1 MRYKITIQETL
12 SRSILVDAATLYDAE
27 FVARDMYRNCQIILS
42 DNDFVSTEFKVA
54 PLHSYYQSAKNDFTL
69 LHGDCMQRLHEIEDN
84 SIDAIFADPPY
95 FLSNGGISVQ
105 SGKQVCVDKGD
116 WDKGGTPEHIYEF
129 NRRWL
134 ELCRPKLKEN
144 GTIWISG
151 THHNIHVVMR
161 CLQELG
167 YKVLNT
173 ITWQK
178 TDPPPNLSCKY
189 FNFSTELI
197 IWARKYEKK
206 THKFNYEVMKQLNGG
221 TQMTDVWRIP
231 AVGSWEKQQ
240 GKHPT
245 QKPLRL
251 LYRIVLASTNK
262 GDTILDP
269 FNGSGTTGIAA
280 NLLGRKYIGIE
291 QDKQFCELSQRRRD
305 AIEDINERKCL
316 FDKMHEN
323 PQEATVII
331 NHMREKELEK
341 ALKYGITY
349 MRAGDSKGS
358 LLVSKGFEKSQ
369 YVLLHTNGENCHLFK
384 LKTKGHFQIWT
395 KDTLEQYC
403 FNPQHAAYYV
413 TLHFDNAKEIEI
425 TKSLN
430 LKQRQNTYRAKI
442 CQLSDFIGF
451 I

>member
-1 MRYKITIQETL
+1 MLQ
-12 SRSILVDAATLYDAE
+12 SR
-27 FVARDMYRNCQIILS
+27 
-42 DNDFVSTEFKVA
+42 VSTI
-54 PLHSYYQSAKNDFTL
+54 LN
-69 LHGDCMQRLHEIEDN
+69 GDCMQRLCEIEDN

-116 WDKGGTPEHIYEF
+116 WDKGGTPEYIYEF
-129 NRRWL
+129 NRNWL
-134 ELCRPKLKEN
+134 SLCRSKLKDD

-197 IWARKYEKK
+197 IWARKHEKK
-206 THKFNYEVMKQLNGG
+206 THKFNYETMKQLNGG

-231 AVGSWEKQQ
+231 AVGRWEKNQ

-245 QKPLRL
+245 QKTLRL
-251 LYRIVLASTNK
+251 LYRIILASTNE

-269 FNGSGTTGIAA
+269 FSGSGTTGIAA

-291 QDKQFCELSQRRRD
+291 QDKKFCELSLSRR
-305 AIEDINERKCL
+305 AALEDPEERKKL
-316 FDKMHEN
+316 SDKMREN
-323 PQEATVII
+323 PQETTVLV
-331 NHMREKELEK
+331 NHMREPDRKI
-341 ALKYGITY
+341 AMQTGIIY
-349 MRAGDSKGS
+349 LRAGDSKGS
-358 LLVSKGFEKSQ
+358 LLVKPGFER
-369 YVLLHTNGENCHLFK
+369 LGHICLHTFGEKTELFK
-384 LKTKGHFQIWT
+384 LAKSGFQIWT
-395 KDTLEQYC
+395 PDALQKLGFSAE
-403 FNPQHAAYYV
+403 NAPYYAV
-413 TLHFDNAKEIEI
+413 LRFDPSKPIKYDQQI
-425 TKSLN
+425 N
-430 LKQRQNTYRAKI
+430 LRQRKYTTVAHI
-442 CQLSDFIGF
+442 VPLSSFIS
-451 I
+451 IK

>member
-1 MRYKITIQETL
+1 MSITRTYPNF
-12 SRSILVDAATLYDAE
+12 RIL
-27 FVARDMYRNCQIILS
+27 Q
-42 DNDFVSTEFKVA
+42 
-54 PLHSYYQSAKNDFTL
+54 
-69 LHGDCMQRLHEIEDN
+69 GDCMERLTKIEDN

-95 FLSNGGISVQ
+95 FLSNGGISVH

-116 WDKGGTPEHIYEF
+116 WDKGGTPEYVYEF
-129 NRRWL
+129 NRKWL
-134 ELCRPKLKEN
+134 SLCRSKLKDN

-197 IWARKYEKK
+197 IWARKHEKK
-206 THKFNYEVMKQLNGG
+206 SHKFNYETMKQLNGG

-231 AVGSWEKQQ
+231 AVSRWEKEQ

-251 LYRIVLASTNK
+251 LYRIILASTNA

-269 FNGSGTTGIAA
+269 FSGSGTTGIAA

-291 QDKQFCELSQRRRD
+291 QDSSFVDLSVRRRQ
-305 AIEDINERKCL
+305 AIENEQNRKKL
-316 FDKMHEN
+316 FDKMREN
-323 PQEATVII
+323 GQEATVLV
-331 NHMREKELEK
+331 NHMREEDRQL
-341 ALKYGITY
+341 AMQTGITY
-349 MRAGDSKGS
+349 LRAGDSKGS
-358 LLVSKGFEKSQ
+358 LLVKQGFERLG
-369 YVLLHTNGENCHLFK
+369 YVCLHTNGDKPELYK
-384 LKTKGHFQIWT
+384 LTKKGFQIWT
-395 KDTLEQYC
+395 AEALREKGFSAE
-403 FNPQHAAYYV
+403 NAPYYAV
-413 TLHFDNAKEIEI
+413 IRFEPSKPVNYDQPINLHKRKYTQVAHI
-425 TKSLN
+425 
-430 LKQRQNTYRAKI
+430 QP
-442 CQLSDFIGF
+442 LSDFIG
-451 I
+451 IE

>member
-1 MRYKITIQETL
+1 MSFIK
-12 SRSILVDAATLYDAE
+12 ATY
-27 FVARDMYRNCQIILS
+27 S
-42 DNDFVSTEFKVA
+42 
-54 PLHSYYQSAKNDFTL
+54 DFTIL
-69 LHGDCMQRLHEIEDN
+69 NGDCMQSLRDIEDN

-116 WDKGGTPEHIYEF
+116 WDKGGTPEYIYEF
-129 NRRWL
+129 NRNWL
-134 ELCRPKLKEN
+134 SLCRSKLKDD

-197 IWARKYEKK
+197 IWARKHEKK
-206 THKFNYEVMKQLNGG
+206 THKFNYETMKQLNGG

-231 AVGSWEKQQ
+231 AVGRWEKNH

-245 QKPLRL
+245 QKTLRL
-251 LYRIVLASTNK
+251 LYRIILASTNE

-269 FNGSGTTGIAA
+269 FSGSGTTGIAA

-291 QDKQFCELSQRRRD
+291 QDKKFVELSLSRRS
-305 AIEDINERKCL
+305 ALENPEERKSL
-316 FDKMHEN
+316 YEKMRVN
-323 PQEATVII
+323 PQEATVLV
-331 NHMREKELEK
+331 NHMRECDRELAMK
-341 ALKYGITY
+341 SGITY
-349 MRAGDSKGS
+349 VRAGDAKGS
-358 LLVSKGFEKSQ
+358 LLVKQGFERLG
-369 YVLLHTNGENCHLFK
+369 YICLHTNGDNPKLFK
-384 LKTKGHFQIWT
+384 QTKKGFQIWT
-395 KDTLEQYC
+395 AEALRELG
-403 FNPQHAAYYV
+403 FSAENAPYYAV
-413 TLHFDNAKEIEI
+413 LRFEPNKSIEYDQEVELHKKKYTQVAHIEP
-425 TKSLN
+425 
-430 LKQRQNTYRAKI
+430 
-442 CQLSDFIGF
+442 LSSFVSIK
-451 I
+451 

>member
-1 MRYKITIQETL
+1 MCTFE
-12 SRSILVDAATLYDAE
+12 
-27 FVARDMYRNCQIILS
+27 
-42 DNDFVSTEFKVA
+42 
-54 PLHSYYQSAKNDFTL
+54 DFTII
-69 LHGDCMQRLHEIEDN
+69 HGDCMERLTEIEDN

-95 FLSNGGISVQ
+95 FLSNGGISVH

-116 WDKGGTPEHIYEF
+116 WDKGGTPEYVYEF
-129 NRRWL
+129 NRKWL
-134 ELCRPKLKEN
+134 SLCRSKLKDN

-197 IWARKYEKK
+197 IWARKHEKK
-206 THKFNYEVMKQLNGG
+206 SHKFNYETMKQLNGG

-231 AVGSWEKQQ
+231 AVSRWEKEQ

-251 LYRIVLASTNK
+251 LYRIILASTNV

-269 FNGSGTTGIAA
+269 FSGSGTTGIAA

-291 QDKQFCELSQRRRD
+291 QDSSFVDLSVRRRQ
-305 AIEDINERKCL
+305 ALENEQNRKKL
-316 FDKMHEN
+316 FDKMREN
-323 PQEATVII
+323 GQEATVLV
-331 NHMREKELEK
+331 NHMRTEDRQL
-341 ALKYGITY
+341 AMQTGITY
-349 MRAGDSKGS
+349 LRAGDSKGS
-358 LLVSKGFEKSQ
+358 LLVKQGFERLG
-369 YVLLHTNGENCHLFK
+369 YVCLHTNGDKPELYK
-384 LKTKGHFQIWT
+384 LTKKGFQIWT
-395 KDTLEQYC
+395 AEALREKGFSAE
-403 FNPQHAAYYV
+403 NAPYYAV
-413 TLHFDNAKEIEI
+413 IRFEPSKPVPFDQPLDLHKRRYTQVAHI
-425 TKSLN
+425 
-430 LKQRQNTYRAKI
+430 QP
-442 CQLSDFIGF
+442 LSDFIG
-451 I
+451 IE

>member
-1 MRYKITIQETL
+1 MDISPTY
-12 SRSILVDAATLYDAE
+12 
-27 FVARDMYRNCQIILS
+27 S
-42 DNDFVSTEFKVA
+42 DFR
-54 PLHSYYQSAKNDFTL
+54 L
-69 LHGDCMQRLHEIEDN
+69 LQGDCMSRLPEIADN

-116 WDKGGTPEHIYEF
+116 WDKGGTPEYIYAF
-129 NRRWL
+129 NRQWL
-134 ELCRPKLKEN
+134 SLCRPKLKEN

-197 IWARKYEKK
+197 IWARKSEKV
-206 THKFNYEVMKQLNGG
+206 THKFNYETMKQLNGG

-231 AVGSWEKQQ
+231 AVSQWEKEQ

-251 LYRIVLASTNK
+251 LYRIILASTNV

-269 FNGSGTTGIAA
+269 FAGSSTTGIAA
-280 NLLGRKYIGIE
+280 NLLGRKFIGIE
-291 QDKQFCELSQRRRD
+291 QEPQFIDLSLRRRQ
-305 AIEDINERKCL
+305 ALEDGDTHEKLFRK
-316 FDKMHEN
+316 MREN
-323 PQEATVII
+323 AQEATVLV
-331 NHMREKELEK
+331 NHMREKDREL
-341 ALKYGITY
+341 AMRLGITY
-349 MRAGDSKGS
+349 LRAGDSKGS
-358 LLVSKGFEKSQ
+358 LLVKQGFERLG
-369 YVLLHTNGENCHLFK
+369 YVCLHTNGETPLLFK
-384 LKTKGHFQIWT
+384 QKRKGFHIWT
-395 KDTLEQYC
+395 AEALREKGFSAENAPYYAVICFDSTTPIPFEQ
-403 FNPQHAAYYV
+403 NID
-413 TLHFDNAKEIEI
+413 LHKKRYTQVAH
-425 TKSLN
+425 SLPFG
-430 LKQRQNTYRAKI
+430 
-442 CQLSDFIGF
+442 DFVSVE
-451 I
+451 